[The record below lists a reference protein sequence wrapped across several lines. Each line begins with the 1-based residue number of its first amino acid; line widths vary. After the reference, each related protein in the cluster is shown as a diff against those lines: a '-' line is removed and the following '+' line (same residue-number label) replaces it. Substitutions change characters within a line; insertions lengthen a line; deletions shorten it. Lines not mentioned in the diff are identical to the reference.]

1 MTMSLLQ
8 VRVPDGIVT
17 AVNRMVESG
26 LYSSKSDVVR
36 DAIRQ
41 LVLEK
46 QIGSVPNT
54 GDSVKEIR
62 AIRNKLSKEI
72 KTFEDLKRLNK
83 SYC

>member
-17 AVNRMVESG
+17 AVNRMVKSG